1 MNIKHE
7 TKAEPLTA
15 GDIFART
22 YSIPLYQ
29 RGYAWGREEI
39 WQLLDD
45 LKEAYDFDHDRNYY
59 IGSLTAFLRTD
70 VSGRQTYE
78 LIDGQQ
84 RTITLSLLLRLFA
97 QFLPSNIPSFRLSG
111 HLRFENRPDA
121 ESFLATFDEHP
132 DEAPTSP
139 APFRRAVDAM
149 LDHPVFGVE
158 YRESFP
164 EFAKFV
170 RSHAV
175 VFLVTMP
182 PKTDVSAYFE
192 IMNNRGIQLEFHELL
207 KAKLMSRLPDDVDKV
222 LFDLLW
228 TACSR
233 MDGYFTEYLDEKTTT
248 ALEKGESWLRLGRDS
263 VKIGNMTVDGGTV
276 RSVIPDFPNFLLHAL
291 RVYLN
296 NDISATI
303 PLDERQMRKTFD
315 ECLDSIVSEQFL
327 DVLIQT
333 RLRFDRFVIKADGG
347 AEGVEIRWCI
357 EGKNDW
363 MPADRERLIHLQSML
378 QVSYPTRRNKEWLSR
393 LLCTKVEDASDL
405 IVLLEGFARERL
417 LLKQGEVESLRC
429 LGTGTPHLAF
439 NLIDY
444 LMYCA
449 EPAKYSGAATF
460 RFAYRN
466 SVEHHFPRGSGS
478 ENGIWQ
484 NDVVNDIGNLYL
496 LSKSDNSSLNVRSPS
511 EKVTLAGRLD
521 NLPPKRRKMYRLTQ
535 VKGWTPEVMRHHSDE
550 VLKLIESFLSG
561 NASDRAFAAQGA
573 PISRDTTEG
582 DIKQETEQ
590 PFEPVNFRTS
600 IEVSANISRSDFT
613 KKLRDAYLEN
623 YSPFEKL
630 WIYNRTTLVFE
641 RYQGSDAHGKT
652 ITIDVTVLSDG
663 VEATLFMRDGN
674 LADIISFANGYS
686 QLKKLFPEKI
696 EQRLRHPKI
705 TYAEVPAFIDSVLA
719 GFRCR

>member
-7 TKAEPLTA
+7 TKAEPLMA
-15 GDIFART
+15 GDIFVRT

-45 LKEAYDFDHDRNYY
+45 LKEAFDFDHDRNYY
-59 IGSLTAFLRTD
+59 IGSLTTFLRTD

-84 RTITLSLLLRLFA
+84 RTITLSLLLRLLA
-97 QFLPSNIPSFRLSG
+97 QFVPSKIPSFRLLE

-139 APFRRAVDAM
+139 APFRHAVDAM
-149 LDHPVFGVE
+149 LDHPVFGAE
-158 YRESFP
+158 YRVMLP

-175 VFLVTMP
+175 AFLITMP
-182 PKTDVSAYFE
+182 PETDVSAYFE
-192 IMNNRGIQLEFHELL
+192 IMNNRGVQLEFHELL
-207 KAKLMSRLPDDVDKV
+207 KAKLMARLPEDVDKV

-233 MDGYFTEYLDEKTTT
+233 MDGYLAECLDEKTATI
-248 ALEKGESWLRLGRDS
+248 LEKGESWIRLGRDS
-263 VKIGNMTVDGGTV
+263 VKIGNMTVGSGAV
-276 RSVIPDFPNFLLHAL
+276 RSVIPDFPNFLLHVL

-303 PLDERQMRKTFD
+303 RLDERQMRRTFD
-315 ECLDSIVSEQFL
+315 ERLDSIVSKQFL

-347 AEGVEIRWCI
+347 AEGVEIRWRI

-378 QVSYPTRRNKEWLSR
+378 QVSYPSRRNKEWLSR
-393 LLCTKVEDASDL
+393 LLCAKVEDAPGL
-405 IVLLEGFARERL
+405 IVLLEGFTRERL
-417 LLKQGEVESLRC
+417 LRECDEVESLRC
-429 LGTGTPHLAF
+429 RGTCTPHLAL

-466 SVEHHFPRGSGS
+466 SVEHHFPQGSGS
-478 ENGIWQ
+478 ENGIWK
-484 NDVVNDIGNLYL
+484 NDLVNDIGNLYL
-496 LSKSDNSSLNVRSPS
+496 LSKSDNSSLNVRSPR

-521 NLPPKRRKMYRLTQ
+521 NLPPKRREMYRLTLA
-535 VKGWTPEVMRHHSDE
+535 GDWTPKVMRHHSDE
-550 VLKLIESFLSG
+550 VLKLIGSFLSG
-561 NASDRAFAAQGA
+561 NGSDRMFAGQGA
-573 PISRDTTEG
+573 PISGDTTEG
-582 DIKQETEQ
+582 DVKQDAEQ
-590 PFEPVNFRTS
+590 PSEPVNFSTS
-600 IEVSANISRSDFT
+600 VEVSANISRSDFT
-613 KKLRDAYLEN
+613 KKLRDAYWEN

-686 QLKKLFPEKI
+686 QLKRLFPEKI
-696 EQRLRHPKI
+696 GQRLLHPKI